1 MRKKLFCAALT
12 AVLLLSG
19 CGREI
24 DYTEI
29 TLPPEYTEI
38 VPDPDGT
45 KNALQETV
53 IIPENL
59 SSDLYSPA
67 QYIVAPEE
75 FEQTLQAEFNTDAES
90 YTSGLE
96 GFHESGF
103 ICLADYSYASF
114 NIIVPSS
121 QHYSISVRVMGNRS
135 KLAVITGGSNEVDSA
150 DGSYKTIDGTLWGAV
165 YADESGEFGDFTL
178 NGVYLNKG
186 ENKITLQALY
196 GAAYIDEIT
205 VKNSAS
211 VQKLAYEVSNSPVIT
226 EPSENTK
233 TVRRYLADVYGNR
246 VLTGQFCSSGTNT
259 EINAIY
265 MATGRYSAV
274 RCADIGIFSDYY
286 QGYDKNDE
294 NELSAAAAW
303 WKNGGL
309 VSYTWY
315 WQSPQAEK
323 SSCYRELTDF
333 DIKKAVTDN
342 DIVELNPVSIEAYM
356 QTGRI
361 SRECLA
367 IINDIDAIAQKLRL
381 LEAQDIPVLFR
392 PMPEAGNGWYWWGAD
407 KESYL
412 WLYKFMYRR
421 MVDFHKLTNLIW
433 IWDGESPD
441 FYPGDEYVDI
451 VGMDM
456 YADSDISGNSRMID
470 ATNYTIKS
478 KCTAL
483 TECGKIPNPDYIVRD
498 NAYWL
503 WFALWKGDYIINSNG
518 SIQYSHVTPTQLDY
532 AYNNEVFI
540 TRDELPDFSRY

>member
-1 MRKKLFCAALT
+1 MRKRLFCAALT
-12 AVLLLSG
+12 IALLLSG

-24 DYTEI
+24 DYSEI
-29 TLPPEYTEI
+29 TLPPEYTEMI
-38 VPDPDGT
+38 PDPDGT
-45 KNALQETV
+45 RDAMQETV

-59 SSDLYSPA
+59 SKDLYSPA

-75 FEQTLQAEFNTDAES
+75 FEQTLEAESNTDSET

-96 GFHESGF
+96 GFSGSGF
-103 ICLADYSYASF
+103 ICLADYSYATF

-121 QHYSISVRVMGNRS
+121 QHYSISIRAVGNRS
-135 KLAVITGGSNEVDSA
+135 KIAVITGGTNEVDSP
-150 DGSYKTIDGTLWGAV
+150 DGGYRTIDGTLWGAA
-165 YADESGEFGDFTL
+165 YTDDSGVFGSYSLD
-178 NGVYLNKG
+178 GVYLNKG
-186 ENKITLQALY
+186 ENRITLQALY
-196 GAAYIDEIT
+196 GAAYIDGIT
-205 VKNSAS
+205 VTDSAS
-211 VQKLAYEVSNSPVIT
+211 VQKLAYEVSNSPVIP

-265 MATGRYSAV
+265 MSTGRYSAV

-294 NELSAAAAW
+294 NELATAASW
-303 WKNGGL
+303 WKSGGL

-315 WQSPQAEK
+315 WQSPQPER

-333 DIKKAVTDN
+333 DIKLAVTDN

-361 SRECLA
+361 SKECLA
-367 IINDIDAIAQKLRL
+367 IINDIDAIAQKLRT
-381 LEAQDIPVLFR
+381 LEAEDIPVLFR

-407 KESYL
+407 KDSYL
-412 WLYKFMYRR
+412 WLYRFMYRR

-433 IWDGESPD
+433 IWDGESYD
-441 FYPGDEYVDI
+441 YYPGDEYVDI

-456 YADSDISGNSRMID
+456 YADSDISGNSRMMD
-470 ATNYTIKS
+470 AVNYTIKS